1 MFSEVE
7 VVSVDVV
14 VGVVVDVAE
23 AVVVV
28 TGSLGANTRGICW
41 IRVLGL
47 LLLGASEAGSSVCS
61 SCPKLG
67 RVGLKLEVDTY
78 SLLVVVSVDR
88 GVSSK
93 AAVGVVEMVVEGV
106 AVVVE
111 GGEVLVVSSCG
122 NTSGLMVG
130 NRNSTEGVSFGSF

>member
-1 MFSEVE
+1 MKVYL
-7 VVSVDVV
+7 VVLDF
-14 VGVVVDVAE
+14 G

-111 GGEVLVVSSCG
+111 GGEVLDIDYEWQFKLAESLYRS
-122 NTSGLMVG
+122 NT
-130 NRNSTEGVSFGSF
+130 

>member
-1 MFSEVE
+1 MEL
-7 VVSVDVV
+7 VSVDVV
-14 VGVVVDVAE
+14 VEAVVDVVE

-61 SCPKLG
+61 SYPKSG
-67 RVGLKLEVDTY
+67 RVGLKLEVETY

-93 AAVGVVEMVVEGV
+93 AAVGVVEMVVVGV
-106 AVVVE
+106 AVVTVVVVAMDAFDYYSHLDVYFVCCVFL
-111 GGEVLVVSSCG
+111 VLHFL
-122 NTSGLMVG
+122 N
-130 NRNSTEGVSFGSF
+130 

>member
-1 MFSEVE
+1 M
-7 VVSVDVV
+7 VDVV
-14 VGVVVDVAE
+14 VDVE

-47 LLLGASEAGSSVCS
+47 LLLGAWAAGSSVCS

-67 RVGLKLEVDTY
+67 RVGLKLEVETY

-93 AAVGVVEMVVEGV
+93 AAVGVVEMVEGG
-106 AVVVE
+106 AVVIE
-111 GGEVLVVSSCG
+111 GGELLVVSSWG
-122 NTSGLMVG
+122 DTSGLMVG
-130 NRNSTEGVSFGSF
+130 SRNSTEGVSSGSF